1 MEIQVITIHSSNA
14 DFQQIEAL
22 RRNRKKRSQMGMFFV
37 EGVRPIEQA
46 ILHEWHVKA
55 LLYSREKRLS
65 DWAEGVIR
73 RAGAERLYEL
83 PIALMDELSQ
93 KEDASE
99 LIALVEIPS
108 NNLERIPLCPDLLV
122 VILDRPSS
130 PGNLGTL
137 IRSCDALGVHGLVL
151 TGHAVDLYD
160 PETVRAT
167 TGSFFSLP
175 GVVLPSHHEL
185 LPWLESLRSRV
196 QGLQVVGTSAKADT
210 PIDEHDF
217 KTPTILLIGN
227 ETRGLS
233 EAYRSLCDK
242 IVTIPMAGS
251 ATSLNIACATSIL
264 LYEISRQRNR
274 LSAG

>member
-1 MEIQVITIHSSNA
+1 MEPQIISIQSPNA

-37 EGVRPIEQA
+37 EGVRSIEQA
-46 ILHEWHVKA
+46 ILHRWHIKA
-55 LLYSREKRLS
+55 LVYSREKRLS
-65 DWAEGVIR
+65 DWAEGVLR

-83 PIALMDELSQ
+83 PLALMDELSQ
-93 KEDASE
+93 KDEASE
-99 LIALVEIPS
+99 LIALVEIPP
-108 NNLERIPLCPDLLV
+108 NELGCIPIRPDLLV

-130 PGNLGTL
+130 PGNLGTV
-137 IRSCDALGVHGLVL
+137 IRSCDALGVHGLVV

-175 GVVLPSHHEL
+175 GIVLPSHHEL
-185 LPWLESLRSRV
+185 LPWLETLREQV
-196 QGLQVVGTSAKADT
+196 KGIQVVGTSAKSQT
-210 PIDEHDF
+210 PIDRHDF
-217 KTPTILLIGN
+217 KTPTVLLVGN

-233 EAYRSLCDK
+233 EAYRSLCDTM
-242 IVTIPMAGS
+242 VTIPMIGS

-264 LYEISRQRNR
+264 LYEVSRQRHR
-274 LSAG
+274 PAK